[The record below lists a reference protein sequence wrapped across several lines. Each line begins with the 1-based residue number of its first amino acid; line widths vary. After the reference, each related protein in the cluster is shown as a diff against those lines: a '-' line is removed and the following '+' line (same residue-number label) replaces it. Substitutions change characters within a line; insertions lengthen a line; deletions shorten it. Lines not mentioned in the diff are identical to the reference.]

1 MVAVGMPIASI
12 PYSGHPDNI
21 GDSEPRQ
28 MTLFPDYF
36 DFHGPEQELKKLK
49 DLDAVV
55 AFTADK
61 IGRIVEAEGC
71 LYSEIAVIC
80 TLENPDPVRESLPI
94 SLKTAFSSRGIL
106 SMWASESY
114 RSKQTYDI
122 TTNSVTVST
131 IHSMKGFDFS
141 CVLLIGLDFLEP
153 RGWAEEQINNLV
165 YVGMARA
172 RYQLYILYIRINLLI
187 KELSDCSFFR

>member
-1 MVAVGMPIASI
+1 MRVENDKAREWYMNDLEELELYITALTRECDRFE
-12 PYSGHPDNI
+12 YLI
-21 GDSEPRQ
+21 GQ
-28 MTLFPDYF
+28 
-36 DFHGPEQELKKLK
+36 
-49 DLDAVV
+49 
-55 AFTADK
+55 
-61 IGRIVEAEGC
+61 IVEAEGC
-71 LYSEIAVIC
+71 PYSEIAVIY
-80 TLENPDPVRESLPI
+80 TLENPDPVREPLPI
-94 SLKTAFSSRGIL
+94 SLKIAFSSRGIL
-106 SMWASESY
+106 CMWASESY
-114 RSKQTYDI
+114 RSKQTCDI